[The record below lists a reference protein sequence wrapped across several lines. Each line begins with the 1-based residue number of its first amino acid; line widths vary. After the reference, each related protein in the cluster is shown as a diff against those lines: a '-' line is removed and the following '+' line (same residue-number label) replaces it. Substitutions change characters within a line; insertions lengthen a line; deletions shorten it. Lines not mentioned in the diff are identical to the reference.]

1 MGGSTVFQKTG
12 NFEQTLQT
20 FKCEEL
26 SIQWTSQNLTR
37 LLAQLITPLMISWG
51 NQNGLFNFGVFS
63 KFLSSFFSQ
72 LKAWQIIRI
81 WQNLLNKILFSLI
94 TIWPHILIIKI
105 VERVSQNASTFHVQK
120 KGCSTKLNM
129 SFNFPQH
136 VKQIMLVK
144 GKKKN
149 LTEQL
154 LMTMLSVRV
163 FYTYKVFTWVIG

>member
-1 MGGSTVFQKTG
+1 MEGSTVFQKTG

-37 LLAQLITPLMISWG
+37 LLAQLITPIMISWG
-51 NQNGLFNFGVFS
+51 NQNGLYIWCVF
-63 KFLSSFFSQ
+63 KILIIIFSQ

-120 KGCSTKLNM
+120 KGCLAKLNM
-129 SFNFPQH
+129 TFNFPQH
-136 VKQIMLVK
+136 VKQIRLVK
-144 GKKKN
+144 GKKKTSN
-149 LTEQL
+149 RTAFDDNA
-154 LMTMLSVRV
+154 V
-163 FYTYKVFTWVIG
+163 FHTYRVFTWVIG